1 MPVMQAVGGGVGGG
15 NFGNQRLGSDGA
27 ECLRLFV
34 FFTAQGLGNQFFD
47 TALVGTDLQLVFGKL
62 RRQQGAYALVD
73 FGHIVLTERNVG
85 TVHVGKELQGVAVYG
100 NRVNGDMSY
109 GYFFSCSGV
118 QKLAYFPAGFC
129 RKLLRTARLGDKGGG
144 KHAEQ
149 KVESYTHDD
158 DVLS

>member
-62 RRQQGAYALVD
+62 HRQQGAYALVD
-73 FGHIVLTERNVG
+73 FGHIVLTERNIG
-85 TVHVGKELQGVAVYG
+85 TVHVGKQLQCI
-100 NRVNGDMSY
+100 S
-109 GYFFSCSGV
+109 FHS
-118 QKLAYFPAGFC
+118 
-129 RKLLRTARLGDKGGG
+129 
-144 KHAEQ
+144 H
-149 KVESYTHDD
+149 
-158 DVLS
+158 

>member
-1 MPVMQAVGGGVGGG
+1 
-15 NFGNQRLGSDGA
+15 
-27 ECLRLFV
+27 
-34 FFTAQGLGNQFFD
+34 
-47 TALVGTDLQLVFGKL
+47 
-62 RRQQGAYALVD
+62 
-73 FGHIVLTERNVG
+73 
-85 TVHVGKELQGVAVYG
+85 LQGVAVYG
-100 NRVNGDMSY
+100 NRVNGDVSY
-109 GYFFSCSGV
+109 GYFFSCSGI

>member
-1 MPVMQAVGGGVGGG
+1 V
-15 NFGNQRLGSDGA
+15 
-27 ECLRLFV
+27 
-34 FFTAQGLGNQFFD
+34 
-47 TALVGTDLQLVFGKL
+47 
-62 RRQQGAYALVD
+62 
-73 FGHIVLTERNVG
+73 
-85 TVHVGKELQGVAVYG
+85 
-100 NRVNGDMSY
+100 SY
-109 GYFFSCSGV
+109 GYFFSCSGI